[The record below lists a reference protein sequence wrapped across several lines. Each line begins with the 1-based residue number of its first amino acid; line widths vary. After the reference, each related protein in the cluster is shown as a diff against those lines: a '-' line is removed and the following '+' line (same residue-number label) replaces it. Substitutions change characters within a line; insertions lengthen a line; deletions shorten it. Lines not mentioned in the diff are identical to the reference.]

1 MKISKKKFIAIF
13 VIITILLYE
22 IIIIKNSNIN
32 KNTYLQRRITYEDNE
47 LPLYENEYVM
57 QKYAFKY
64 LNNFLNELQIDP
76 KNALIKYVE
85 ENCYNDIIKNNE
97 EEFITK
103 LKQKIIIEDT
113 ENNNYGIVEKEIYK
127 NDDNKKIMP
136 SDVVVLKKGLEY
148 PAGYNVLINI
158 NNKDKDKIMD
168 INVLEVSP
176 YTFKIFFNNIVDK
189 KGDE

>member
-136 SDVVVLKKGLEY
+136 ADVVVLKKGLEY

-158 NNKDKDKIMD
+158 NNK
-168 INVLEVSP
+168 
-176 YTFKIFFNNIVDK
+176 
-189 KGDE
+189 